1 MIDMLKAS
9 VFTVAA
15 ENVALYPR
23 IMMRELSNGCDLKTF
38 AENVAET
45 KNELYRVNYLWECE
59 QGIPV
64 PFICFR
70 NNGFDAETKHAI
82 ACYNYARHDLD
93 NLIGVAKRLF
103 GVMKVEKAIE
113 AALEA

>member
-59 QGIPV
+59 HGIPV

-70 NNGFDAETKHAI
+70 NNGFPGHGQEVM
-82 ACYNYARHDLD
+82 RS
-93 NLIGVAKRLF
+93 LF
-103 GVMKVEKAIE
+103 PRIRILLQK
-113 AALEA
+113 